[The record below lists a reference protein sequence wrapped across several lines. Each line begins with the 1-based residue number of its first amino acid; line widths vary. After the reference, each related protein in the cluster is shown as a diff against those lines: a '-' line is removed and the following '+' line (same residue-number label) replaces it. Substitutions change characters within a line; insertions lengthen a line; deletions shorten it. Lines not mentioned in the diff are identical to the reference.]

1 MARVTG
7 AGGLSKRTLVLAEW
21 PFFAICTVLMAIRLA
36 FRLRFVRRLF
46 WEDTFATFGYAFLLA
61 IDIVALYCIHHI
73 EAYETLVVESPRWH
87 HHFNAMLKLSFT
99 VDVLYNCIIYAIK
112 ASFLALM
119 WRIFKNIPCFRR
131 PWWVVTITT
140 VVLGL
145 TSLSLEPATCVKFY
159 LGPCADS
166 DDIRRNN
173 ITLKTG
179 AALDIVTDFMIMA
192 LPISFIAKS
201 RLPWTQKLG
210 IICLFS
216 LGLIIVATSLIR
228 IISLNYPGVHPP
240 VSWKVF
246 WAMIESSIAVMTS
259 CFSSYG
265 SLYTF
270 LKRSNNPRRRPLY
283 TGGEAWPKHRHALAG
298 NPHGFDL
305 SLSNFHSH
313 ESHSIVVTE
322 AGGVRDGTL
331 NDGESTVN
339 ILSQT
344 ECERPGKPI
353 DKNRLRR

>member
-1 MARVTG
+1 
-7 AGGLSKRTLVLAEW
+7 
-21 PFFAICTVLMAIRLA
+21 
-36 FRLRFVRRLF
+36 
-46 WEDTFATFGYAFLLA
+46 
-61 IDIVALYCIHHI
+61 
-73 EAYETLVVESPRWH
+73 
-87 HHFNAMLKLSFT
+87 
-99 VDVLYNCIIYAIK
+99 
-112 ASFLALM
+112 
-119 WRIFKNIPCFRR
+119 
-131 PWWVVTITT
+131 
-140 VVLGL
+140 
-145 TSLSLEPATCVKFY
+145 
-159 LGPCADS
+159 
-166 DDIRRNN
+166 
-173 ITLKTG
+173 
-179 AALDIVTDFMIMA
+179 MA

-270 LKRSNNPRRRPLY
+270 LKRSNNPRRRPSY

-305 SLSNFHSH
+305 SLSNFNSH

-322 AGGVRDGTL
+322 AGGVQDGTL

-339 ILSQT
+339 ILSQI

>member
-1 MARVTG
+1 MFSELVGKPQALMTPE
-7 AGGLSKRTLVLAEW
+7 TLRKLAEW
-21 PFFAICTVLMAIRLA
+21 PFFAICTVLMAIRLG

-119 WRIFKNIPCFRR
+119 WRIFKNIPGFRR

-159 LGPCADS
+159 L
-166 DDIRRNN
+166 
-173 ITLKTG
+173 
-179 AALDIVTDFMIMA
+179 VMA

-270 LKRSNNPRRRPLY
+270 LKRSNNPRRRPSY
-283 TGGEAWPKHRHALAG
+283 TGGEAWPKHRHALA
-298 NPHGFDL
+298 
-305 SLSNFHSH
+305 
-313 ESHSIVVTE
+313 VVTE
-322 AGGVRDGTL
+322 AGGVQDGTL

-339 ILSQT
+339 ILSQI

-353 DKNRLRR
+353 DKNRLRRWFKIPGQKFEPRSIVTREKVVNCVKAWLSS